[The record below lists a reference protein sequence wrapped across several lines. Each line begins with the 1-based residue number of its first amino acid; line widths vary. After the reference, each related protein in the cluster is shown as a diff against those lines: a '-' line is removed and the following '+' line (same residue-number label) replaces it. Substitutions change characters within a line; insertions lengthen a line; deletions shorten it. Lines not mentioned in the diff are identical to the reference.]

1 LGKVV
6 FSTWGGRVADHRDS
20 PPGGGPPWA
29 EEFDGRQLK
38 AFIGW
43 DGLIV
48 NDPEVDLLAAL
59 QAYYQAIQGESCGR
73 CVPCRVG
80 TRVIYNILTR
90 IAGGEGR
97 PSDLDLLRRVALIVR
112 DGSLCELGQA
122 GARAVLDFLDYYS
135 KALRPFLEE
144 GGQESGSRGALA
156 AGARKGRVQVLAS
169 GRVAVAGD
177 PGQGQVVSPA
187 DGIAY
192 QPFVTAPC
200 LKRCP
205 AHLDVP
211 AYIDAI
217 KDGRYEESLAIIRQ
231 RTALAGVLGRVC
243 VHPCEENCRRGNVDA
258 PLAIRDLKRFVAD
271 YEVQRGRQPVANCG
285 SHLFDGV
292 WRPAGKEATASKE
305 AEAVLKAGFRQEPD
319 ARRSTYTGD
328 RTGPGGAPDP
338 IPGQKVA
345 IIGAG
350 PAGLSAAYQLA
361 GRGYKVAIF
370 EALPVAGGM
379 LAVGIPSYRL
389 PRDILAGEIAAIE
402 ALGVTINLNTRVGVD
417 VTLDQLQHDY
427 DAVFIAAG
435 LHASSR
441 MGVAGEDDGYAGFIP
456 GVKFLRDLNLDQ
468 CPSLEGKVVAVVGG
482 GNVAMDC
489 ARSALR
495 RGAKEVSLLYR
506 RSRAEMPAHAT
517 EVNDAEAEGVN
528 YHFLVNPA
536 ALVTANGRIRGVQCV
551 RMELGEPDAS
561 GRRRPVPVPGSEFF
575 LPCDI
580 VVPAIGQAPDLSFL
594 DGRIAVG
601 KRGTIS
607 VNPVTLATSV
617 PGVFAGGDIVLGART
632 VVEAVAQ
639 GNRVAV
645 SIDQYLRQ
653 GTPSPTVED
662 QLDDWLEKVG
672 VYDPKEEIGI
682 YGGRPRQE
690 GRVAPVAER
699 VKDFREVEGGFDF
712 HAGRTEAERCLR
724 CYRVGMMVLAGE
736 GESNG

>member
-1 LGKVV
+1 MGGVV
-6 FSTWGGRVADHRDS
+6 FNTWGGRVADHRDG

-29 EEFDGRQLK
+29 GEFGGRQLK

-43 DGLIV
+43 DGLV
-48 NDPEVDLLAAL
+48 VTDPEVDLLAAL
-59 QAYYQAIQGESCGR
+59 QAYYQAVQGESCGR

-80 TRVIYNILTR
+80 TRVIYNVLTR
-90 IAGGEGR
+90 IAGGEGL
-97 PSDLDLLRRVALIVR
+97 PSDLDLLRRVAWIVR

-135 KALRPFLEE
+135 EALRPFLEE
-144 GGQESGSRGALA
+144 GSQATGGQGALA
-156 AGARKGRVQVLAS
+156 AGARKSRVQVLAS
-169 GRVAVAGD
+169 GRVPVESGPGKGQAAG
-177 PGQGQVVSPA
+177 SPA
-187 DGIAY
+187 GGVAY
-192 QPFVTAPC
+192 KPFVTAPC

-205 AHLDVP
+205 AHLDIP

-243 VHPCEENCRRGNVDA
+243 VHPCEENCRRGNVDE

-271 YEVQRGRQPVANCG
+271 YEVKRGRQPVANCG
-285 SHLFDGV
+285 GHLFAGA
-292 WRPAGKEATASKE
+292 WRPAGQAKGEETTA
-305 AEAVLKAGFRQEPD
+305 VTAGK
-319 ARRSTYTGD
+319 
-328 RTGPGGAPDP
+328 
-338 IPGQKVA
+338 KVA

-361 GRGYKVAIF
+361 GRGYKVTIF

-389 PRDILAGEIAAIE
+389 PRDILAGEIEAIK

-417 VTLDQLQHDY
+417 VTMDQLQRDY

-441 MGVAGEDDGYAGFIP
+441 MGVAGEDEGYAGFIP
-456 GVKFLRDLNLDQ
+456 GVKFLRDLNLDR

-495 RGAKEVSLLYR
+495 RGAKEVHLVYR

-517 EVNDAEAEGVN
+517 EVNDAEAEGVI

-536 ALVTANGRIRGVQCV
+536 ALVAENGSIKGMQCV
-551 RMELGEPDAS
+551 RMELGEPDDS

-580 VVPAIGQAPDLSFL
+580 VVPAIGQAADLSFL
-594 DGRIAVG
+594 DGRIEVG

-607 VNPVTLATSV
+607 VDPVTLATSV

-639 GNRVAV
+639 GNRAAV

-653 GTPSPTVED
+653 GTTSPTVED
-662 QLDDWLEKVG
+662 QLDAWLEKVG
-672 VYDPKEEIGI
+672 VYDPEEEIGI

-690 GRVAPVAER
+690 ERVAPVAER

-712 HAGRTEAERCLR
+712 HAGRAEAERCLR

>member
-1 LGKVV
+1 MLIRRFRACPRDRTQRRDTALGEVV
-6 FSTWGGRVADHRDS
+6 FSTWGGKVVDHRGG
-20 PPGGGPPWA
+20 PPGGGPSWA
-29 EEFDGRQLK
+29 GEFGGRQLK

-43 DGLIV
+43 DGLV
-48 NDPEVDLLAAL
+48 VTDPAVDLLAAL
-59 QAYYQAIQGESCGR
+59 QAYYQAVQGESCGR

-80 TRVIYNILTR
+80 TRVIYNVLVR
-90 IAGGEGR
+90 IAGGEGL
-97 PSDLDLLRRVALIVR
+97 PSDLDLLRRVAWIVR

-135 KALRPFLEE
+135 EALRSFLEDSGRVA
-144 GGQESGSRGALA
+144 GGQGTPGP
-156 AGARKGRVQVLAS
+156 GGRVQVLAS
-169 GRVAVAGD
+169 GRVLVGNDRGKGAAAA
-177 PGQGQVVSPA
+177 SPA
-187 DGIAY
+187 AGLTY
-192 QPFVTAPC
+192 KPFVTAPC

-205 AHLDVP
+205 AHLDIP

-243 VHPCEENCRRGNVDA
+243 VHPCEENCRRGNVDE
-258 PLAIRDLKRFVAD
+258 PLAIRGLKRFVAD
-271 YEVQRGRQPVANCG
+271 YEVKRGRQPVAGCG
-285 SHLFDGV
+285 DHLFTGP
-292 WRPAGKEATASKE
+292 WRPAGQAGGEETTAVTSGK
-305 AEAVLKAGFRQEPD
+305 
-319 ARRSTYTGD
+319 
-328 RTGPGGAPDP
+328 
-338 IPGQKVA
+338 KVA

-361 GRGYKVAIF
+361 GRGYKVTIF

-389 PRDILAGEIAAIE
+389 PRDILAGEIEAIK

-417 VTLDQLQHDY
+417 VTMDQLQRDY
-427 DAVFIAAG
+427 DAVFIATG

-441 MGVAGEDDGYAGFIP
+441 MGVAGEDEGYGGFIP
-456 GVKFLRDLNLDQ
+456 GVKFLRDLNLDR
-468 CPSLEGKVVAVVGG
+468 CPSLEGKVVAVIGG

-495 RGAKEVSLLYR
+495 RGAREVHLIYR

-517 EVNDAEAEGVN
+517 EVRDAEAEGVI
-528 YHFLVNPA
+528 YHFLVNPT
-536 ALVTANGRIRGVQCV
+536 ALVAEKGNIKGMQCV
-551 RMELGEPDAS
+551 RMRLGEPDDS

-580 VVPAIGQAPDLSFL
+580 VVPAIGQAADLSFL
-594 DGRIAVG
+594 DGRIEVG

-607 VNPVTLATSV
+607 VDPVTLATSV

-639 GNRVAV
+639 GNRAAV

-653 GTPSPTVED
+653 GTTSPTVED
-662 QLDDWLEKVG
+662 ELDAWLEKVG
-672 VYDPKEEIGI
+672 VYDPEEDVGI
-682 YGGRPRQE
+682 YGGRSRQAE
-690 GRVAPVAER
+690 RVAPVAER

-712 HAGRTEAERCLR
+712 HAGRAEAERCLR